1 VVRSSRSLAGLCLR
15 IYFTHQTQESRYNY
29 KSPPQQF
36 EDRSNSYPIFTIK
49 NQALSHVNDYDQPR
63 AEFEEVQGFWF
74 TQALK
79 PEDVTQ
85 LPLSNC
91 SESHPTLY

>member
-1 VVRSSRSLAGLCLR
+1 MVRSSRSLAGLCLR

-36 EDRSNSYPIFTIK
+36 EERSNPYPIFTIK
-49 NQALSHVNDYDQPR
+49 KQAFSHVIDYDRPR

-85 LPLSNC
+85 LLLSNC
-91 SESHPTLY
+91 SESHPKLY